1 MGRGDSG
8 IETSKKKKKRKEKN
22 ERKSVLLSV
31 AMSTEHTTIATTQR
45 GRCKH
50 GKEGLNSGESR
61 RNKKKGELS
70 KALAGREEE
79 EEE

>member
-1 MGRGDSG
+1 
-8 IETSKKKKKRKEKN
+8 
-22 ERKSVLLSV
+22 
-31 AMSTEHTTIATTQR
+31 MSTEHTTIATTQR